1 MPSTRYIRALVAES
15 HIRILKVVLPF
26 AVGSALLVPVPA
38 SAHIYKWLDEK
49 GTTVFSNTLPTEK
62 AKATQVE
69 VVIEEDDAA
78 KQATPQQLYQAEVL
92 RREQQM
98 AERITYLESQ
108 LQAQQRY
115 QTPPPLPPYYSDSA
129 YSDSAPFY
137 PGYYPYAY
145 PSVLFPTR
153 VLRPLH
159 TLRSRGFASGR
170 SVAFRGG
177 HVGGRR

>member
-1 MPSTRYIRALVAES
+1 VAES
-15 HIRILKVVLPF
+15 HIRILKAVLSF
-26 AVGSALLVPVPA
+26 AVSSALLVPVPA

-78 KQATPQQLYQAEVL
+78 RQLTPQQLYQTEVL

-115 QTPPPLPPYYSDSA
+115 QTPVPPPPSPYYSDSV
-129 YSDSAPFY
+129 PFY
-137 PGYYPYAY
+137 PSYYPYAY
-145 PSVLFPTR
+145 PYVLFPTR

-159 TLRSRGFASGR
+159 TLRSSGFASGR
-170 SVAFRGG
+170 SVAFHGG
-177 HVGGRR
+177 HVRGRR